1 MSKVNIQGVEEIID
15 PFYRYQR
22 EKINFEQLRNKG
34 VIKNL
39 DQICKDIDRD
49 KDIILKY
56 FQSYF
61 GSNFILKK
69 DGLCYTQK
77 NIDKKSLEK
86 ALNFLIENIVL
97 CPICKLPETKLEFN
111 KKKISMFCKCCSF
124 NGNLK
129 IKDKIIVRT
138 MDSILKKHK

>member
-1 MSKVNIQGVEEIID
+1 MSKVNIQGIEDIID

-22 EKINFEQLRNKG
+22 EKINFEQLKNKG

-69 DGLCYTQK
+69 DGFCYTPK
-77 NIDKKSLEK
+77 NIDKNSLEQ
-86 ALNFLIENIVL
+86 ALNYLIEYIIL
-97 CPICKLPETKLEFN
+97 CPVCRLPETTLDFD
-111 KKKISMFCKCCSF
+111 KKKIMMFCKCCSF
-124 NGNLK
+124 SGNIK
-129 IKDKIIVRT
+129 IKDKIMART